1 MIKDDPDVVLN
12 VPNLSVKL
20 IQLNV
25 DNLNVG
31 LSIGASVLNLVKLNA
46 GAFVQADNVNL
57 TIKGVQATALLVLRL
72 DNVANILNRTLDL
85 LENPEILTPLLE
97 SINNEASTV
106 DSTIGDVG
114 QVFNDTNGTL
124 NNLGDVIQD
133 IKDNS
138 RDNVQNV
145 IDNSGGAV
153 EELPKNLRK
162 SR

>member
-114 QVFNDTNGTL
+114 QVVNDTNGTL
-124 NNLGDVIQD
+124 NNSGDVIQD
-133 IKDNS
+133 IKGNS